1 MARKNLYAIDEA
13 DTARVEYQP
22 APEPKVPAMKARQPQ
37 AYRDGKRAIA
47 FFVTEEEFSHM
58 HVILARLGRKKV
70 QTLMQELLDDWFR
83 RQAAPRLRE

>member
-1 MARKNLYAIDEA
+1 MARKNLFAIDEA
-13 DTARVEYQP
+13 DTARAEHRP
-22 APEPKVPAMKARQPQ
+22 AEPAAPEAKPRQPRQ
-37 AYRDGKRAIA
+37 AYREGKRAIM
-47 FFVTEEEFSHM
+47 FFVSDEEFSHM